1 MPGKLL
7 KRKTSRNNKIK
18 KPIEKDFDLS
28 KFKEQ
33 INKELSRFKNKSS
46 TITKNLTSEYDKRFK
61 LYITDFFSLQ
71 TLMLINRIFHDS
83 KKLSRELR
91 NHFSLHSIFTKAIR
105 QLLMNE
111 FELIYFS
118 IYLDIFGWRNN
129 NYEIMEYFLITGF
142 NVKKN
147 LNNNINYIEE
157 YLNLHYKGFSD
168 KYNNWINNIKDKK
181 FEINFKSVNEK
192 YCELKRPYNPY
203 CKNNFIDY
211 NGAVDR
217 ILHMSLPYN
226 ENSKHQENKNI
237 INTLTEDGES
247 QNKKKKFIISFK
259 VEKPPITYSNINN
272 NEIIKNID
280 NNETNKNES
289 NNIEIINN
297 IKNKD
302 LQNQNNLKN
311 NNNNNKNNNNSFF
324 YPQLSNNE
332 NNINNFI
339 QHQNSN
345 INNINYSLFNVNLN
359 NLNNQNNFYQNHQ
372 NLNHQNELIK
382 QQSELVYN
390 DSALLFGKTSSEYNQ
405 SLFPR
410 NSIIENP
417 YETLQELFFNPI
429 DLKQNLSINSYAGGE
444 FKQNDNNNNIFNL
457 NLNKMISNNGGNN
470 STKIAKIKSNSNL
483 NNLNS
488 INLQLKDNNDN
499 SMGLNFLPNQNMNNN
514 TNVNNNNFNILNI
527 NQSNNAPNIT
537 SQNYSLEPPAE
548 KKNFLS
554 LYHNLAN
561 NEKKFN

>member
-33 INKELSRFKNKSS
+33 INKELSRFKNKTLS
-46 TITKNLTSEYDKRFK
+46 ITKNPTSEYDKRFK

-83 KKLSRELR
+83 KMLPKELR
-91 NHFSLHSIFTKAIR
+91 NNFSLHSIFTKAIR

-111 FELIYFS
+111 LELIYFS

-147 LNNNINYIEE
+147 LNDNINYIEE
-157 YLNLHYKGFSD
+157 YLNLHYVGFSD

-181 FEINFKSVNEK
+181 FEINFKIVNEK
-192 YCELKRPYNPY
+192 YSELKRPYNPY

-211 NGAVDR
+211 NSAVDR

-226 ENSKHQENKNI
+226 ENSKHQENKNVNNI
-237 INTLTEDGES
+237 VIDDCES

-259 VEKPPITYSNINN
+259 VEKPSITYSSINDNKIISNIKNNEINKNINN
-272 NEIIKNID
+272 NIENKNIIK
-280 NNETNKNES
+280 
-289 NNIEIINN
+289 
-297 IKNKD
+297 
-302 LQNQNNLKN
+302 KN
-311 NNNNNKNNNNSFF
+311 NNIQNENNCKNINNNFL
-324 YPQLSNNE
+324 YPQLINTPE

-339 QHQNSN
+339 QQQNSN
-345 INNINYSLFNVNLN
+345 LNNINYSLFNNVNFN
-359 NLNNQNNFYQNHQ
+359 YLNNQNNFYQNNQ
-372 NLNHQNELIK
+372 NLNYQNELIK
-382 QQSELVYN
+382 QKSELVYN

-405 SLFPR
+405 SLFQR

-417 YETLQELFFNPI
+417 YETLQEFFFNPI
-429 DLKQNLSINSYAGGE
+429 DLKQNLSINSYGGGE
-444 FKQNDNNNNIFNL
+444 FKQNDNNNIFNV
-457 NLNKMISNNGGNN
+457 NLNKMISNNGNN
-470 STKIAKIKSNSNL
+470 STKITKIKSNSNL

-488 INLQLKDNNDN
+488 LNLQFKDNNEN
-499 SMGLNFLPNQNMNNN
+499 PINLTYFPNQNINNN
-514 TNVNNNNFNILNI
+514 TNSNNNNFNILNI
-527 NQSNNAPNIT
+527 NQSNNVPNII
-537 SQNYSLEPPAE
+537 SQNYSLEPPSE

-554 LYHNLAN
+554 LYHNLEK
-561 NEKKFN
+561 NEKKI

>member
-83 KKLSRELR
+83 KKLPRELR
-91 NHFSLHSIFTKAIR
+91 NNFSLHSIFTKAIR

-111 FELIYFS
+111 LELIYFS

-147 LNNNINYIEE
+147 LNDNINYIEE
-157 YLNLHYKGFSD
+157 YLNLHYVGFSD
-168 KYNNWINNIKDKK
+168 KYNNWINNIKEKK
-181 FEINFKSVNEK
+181 IEINFKIVNEK
-192 YCELKRPYNPY
+192 YSELKRPYNSY

-226 ENSKHQENKNI
+226 ENSKHQDNKNI
-237 INTLTEDGES
+237 NNALTEDGES
-247 QNKKKKFIISFK
+247 QTKKKKFIISFK
-259 VEKPPITYSNINN
+259 VEKPPITYSNIKNN
-272 NEIIKNID
+272 QIITNSD
-280 NNETNKNES
+280 NNETTENINKN
-289 NNIEIINN
+289 IENINN
-297 IKNKD
+297 NKNKN
-302 LQNQNNLKN
+302 LQNQNNFKN
-311 NNNNNKNNNNSFF
+311 NNNNNFL
-324 YPQLSNNE
+324 YPQLSNTE
-332 NNINNFI
+332 NNINNFV
-339 QHQNSN
+339 QQQSSN
-345 INNINYSLFNVNLN
+345 LNNINYSIFNNASFN
-359 NLNNQNNFYQNHQ
+359 NLNNQNNFYQNNQ
-372 NLNHQNELIK
+372 NLNHQYELIK

-390 DSALLFGKTSSEYNQ
+390 DSALLFGKTGSEYNQ
-405 SLFPR
+405 SLFKR

-417 YETLQELFFNPI
+417 YETIQDYFFNPI

-444 FKQNDNNNNIFNL
+444 FKQNDNNNIFNL
-457 NLNKMISNNGGNN
+457 NLNKMISNNGNN
-470 STKIAKIKSNSNL
+470 STKITKIKSNSNL

-488 INLQLKDNNDN
+488 LNLQLKDNNEKSIN
-499 SMGLNFLPNQNMNNN
+499 LNYFSNQNVNNN
-514 TNVNNNNFNILNI
+514 TNTNNNNNFNILNI
-527 NQSNNAPNIT
+527 NQSNNIPNIT
-537 SQNYSLEPPAE
+537 SKNYSLEPPGE

-561 NEKKFN
+561 NEKKIN